1 MITTLKMHS
10 SWPSQVILSNLS
22 NQSGIEICKN
32 MDLNKY
38 VYDKWKAD
46 KDRFH
51 HGPWMQSF
59 KIVRKQK
66 LVINI
71 VRKLETQ
78 LLQFPFSNDSANL

>member
-1 MITTLKMHS
+1 MGL
-10 SWPSQVILSNLS
+10 
-22 NQSGIEICKN
+22 EIWIN
-32 MDLNKY
+32 TDLNKY

-71 VRKLETQ
+71 VHKLETQ
-78 LLQFPFSNDSANL
+78 LLQFPFSNDSVNL

>member
-1 MITTLKMHS
+1 MALVRPFYPIYPTKVS
-10 SWPSQVILSNLS
+10 SHKTMGL
-22 NQSGIEICKN
+22 EICKN
-32 MDLNKY
+32 TDLNKY

-78 LLQFPFSNDSANL
+78 LLQFPFYNDSINL